1 MLVLAF
7 MIRYVIGFVMQK
19 AYRLMNSSSVKGL
32 HRTLGG
38 TWVVILNKAVVI
50 AARLQ
55 ICH

>member
-7 MIRYVIGFVMQK
+7 MIRYVIGFLMQR
-19 AYRLMNSSSVKGL
+19 AYRLMNSSSVEGL

-38 TWVVILNKAVVI
+38 TWIVILDETIVI

-55 ICH
+55 TCH